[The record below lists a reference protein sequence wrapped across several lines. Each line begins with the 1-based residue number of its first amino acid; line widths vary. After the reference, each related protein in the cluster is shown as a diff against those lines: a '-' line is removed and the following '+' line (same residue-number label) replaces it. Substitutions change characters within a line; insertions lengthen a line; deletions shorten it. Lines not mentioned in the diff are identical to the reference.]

1 MLFTRKKLKIL
12 TKKYLCHTI
21 VMTTVILLLAPSTFC
36 LYANVFHIVINS
48 FSRIFFL
55 KGLQK
60 SSLNETISDCNTKK
74 CRLKVL
80 FDGAKVIESAS

>member
-1 MLFTRKKLKIL
+1 MQMFF
-12 TKKYLCHTI
+12 
-21 VMTTVILLLAPSTFC
+21 MLLL
-36 LYANVFHIVINS
+36 NS